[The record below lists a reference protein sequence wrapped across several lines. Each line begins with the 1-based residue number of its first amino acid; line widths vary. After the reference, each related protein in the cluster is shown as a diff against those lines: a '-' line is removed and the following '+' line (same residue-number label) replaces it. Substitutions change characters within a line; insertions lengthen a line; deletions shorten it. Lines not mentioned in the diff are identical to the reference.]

1 MDAFGGVRS
10 NGTLSKPVKTVSAEE
25 WAIDGHQNEP
35 MSPAVDIS
43 LQRAPSPEA
52 AAVPVDQIMVAVES
66 VRGYVI
72 SHLARIGRASDIEDV
87 MQDVRVAVWDGV
99 MRGRYRKLPGVP
111 FGAWV
116 QGVCSNVC
124 SAHIRRELSRATS
137 PLLLDPVTGE
147 GAVLLNGW
155 ARLAFYGDRATE
167 RFIDQEW
174 ARMVL
179 ALVRENVSNEVWD
192 LAVDSL
198 TAPRRYGPP
207 SPTDRRRWHA
217 ASVVRQ
223 TAKTI
228 TTALDVA
235 SASTREEDVGTAAA
249 NCLPAP
255 VLRRIAIAVVQP
267 GVSGPERTR
276 AIACLAA
283 EFGVSERYI
292 AVQIGPVRQLY
303 RAAWR
308 VLWGQLRLAD

>member
-1 MDAFGGVRS
+1 
-10 NGTLSKPVKTVSAEE
+10 
-25 WAIDGHQNEP
+25 

-66 VRGYVI
+66 VRGYVV

-87 MQDVRVAVWDGV
+87 MQDVRMAVWDGV

-137 PLLLDPVTGE
+137 PLLMDPVTGE

-155 ARLAFYGDRATE
+155 ARLAFYGDCATE

-179 ALVRENVSNEVWD
+179 ALVRENVSNASVGPGGRQ
-192 LAVDSL
+192 
-198 TAPRRYGPP
+198 PRRATTLRSAVAQGQAPMACCIRCP
-207 SPTDRRRWHA
+207 SNRQDNHG
-217 ASVVRQ
+217 SFGGCVRIHPGRGCTPGRSR
-223 TAKTI
+223 TAFQHRCCVELRKTSFI
-228 TTALDVA
+228 
-235 SASTREEDVGTAAA
+235 
-249 NCLPAP
+249 
-255 VLRRIAIAVVQP
+255 
-267 GVSGPERTR
+267 
-276 AIACLAA
+276 
-283 EFGVSERYI
+283 
-292 AVQIGPVRQLY
+292 
-303 RAAWR
+303 R
-308 VLWGQLRLAD
+308 V